1 MTANLRWSVSGM
13 RREKN
18 KWPPSFYIHHSGDTV
33 ADTGVGGMARGELMT
48 NDERTTWRCP
58 YCNQFATLDHNKD
71 VYASERDLFDDTDE
85 GHVALMLWGVR
96 CPNHECLKLS
106 LNAGLWTAKG
116 HYQNLELNEL
126 VQSWNLRPQSS
137 AKPQPEYIPEPLRE
151 DYNEACLILD
161 LSPKVAATLARRC
174 LQGMIRDFWSITM
187 GRLIDEIA
195 ALEEHVEAEVWEA
208 IKAVKDVG
216 NIGAHM
222 EKDINLI
229 IEVDPEEANL
239 LIQLIEQLFD
249 EWYVARHEREE
260 RMKRI
265 VALAEDKADL
275 RKQGKAKEPPTE
287 PDDAPAESNTDSPKD
302 TG

>member
-1 MTANLRWSVSGM
+1 
-13 RREKN
+13 
-18 KWPPSFYIHHSGDTV
+18 
-33 ADTGVGGMARGELMT
+33 
-48 NDERTTWRCP
+48 
-58 YCNQFATLDHNKD
+58 
-71 VYASERDLFDDTDE
+71 
-85 GHVALMLWGVR
+85 
-96 CPNHECLKLS
+96 
-106 LNAGLWTAKG
+106 
-116 HYQNLELNEL
+116 
-126 VQSWNLRPQSS
+126 
-137 AKPQPEYIPEPLRE
+137 
-151 DYNEACLILD
+151 
-161 LSPKVAATLARRC
+161 
-174 LQGMIRDFWSITM
+174 M